1 MLPRSLWKK
10 IWQKPK
16 TCSTD
21 LYRLRSSIVKKKSC
35 FTLDAER
42 QINGYQEYTMS
53 NWKRRSFIKAGAMST
68 AALTL
73 FSGLSRYAEG
83 LEENAGSRIKISLA
97 QWSLHRALRSKTLD
111 HLDFP
116 RKAAEDFGIFGVEYV
131 NQFFKDKATDAKYLA
146 EMNKR
151 SGDAGVKQL
160 LIMIDEEGG
169 LAETD
174 DQKRKEAVT
183 NHYKW
188 ADAAKTL
195 GCHSIRVNAYGASE
209 DRAARHAA
217 AVDGLGT
224 LATYGAQLGI
234 NVIVENHGG
243 LSSDG
248 QWLSGVIKEINMPN
262 CGTLPDFGNFC
273 LQNGD
278 NGMGQNVCLREYDR
292 YRGVEEMIPFA
303 KAVSAKSFDFDSA
316 GNETTI
322 DYPRMIGI
330 VKKSGYKGYLGIE
343 YEGPRLSEDEGIL
356 ATKKLVERLLG

>member
-1 MLPRSLWKK
+1 
-10 IWQKPK
+10 
-16 TCSTD
+16 
-21 LYRLRSSIVKKKSC
+21 
-35 FTLDAER
+35 
-42 QINGYQEYTMS
+42 MS
-53 NWKRRSFIKAGAMST
+53 NWKRRSFIKTGAMST
-68 AALTL
+68 AAFTL
-73 FSGLSRYAEG
+73 LSGASRYAPFF
-83 LEENAGSRIKISLA
+83 EETPAPRIRLSLA
-97 QWSLHRALRSKTLD
+97 QWSLHRALRANTLD

-116 RKAAEDFGIFGVEYV
+116 RKAAESFGIYGVEYV

-160 LIMIDEEGG
+160 LIMIDGEGG
-169 LAETD
+169 LAELD
-174 DQKRKEAVT
+174 DQKRNEAVN
-183 NHYKW
+183 NHYRW

-209 DRAARHAA
+209 DRSARHAA
-217 AVDGLGT
+217 AVDGLGM

-248 QWLSGVIKEINMPN
+248 TWLSGVIREINIPN

-273 LQNGD
+273 LQHGD

-292 YRGVEEMIPFA
+292 YKGVEELMPFA
-303 KAVSAKSFDFDSA
+303 KAVSAKSYDFDSA

-322 DYPRMIGI
+322 DFARMISI
-330 VKKSGYKGYLGIE
+330 VRDSGYKGYLGIE
-343 YEGPRLSEDEGIL
+343 YEGDRLSEDEGIL

>member
-1 MLPRSLWKK
+1 M
-10 IWQKPK
+10 
-16 TCSTD
+16 
-21 LYRLRSSIVKKKSC
+21 
-35 FTLDAER
+35 
-42 QINGYQEYTMS
+42 YT
-53 NWKRRSFIKAGAMST
+53 WKRRSFIKTGAMST
-68 AALTL
+68 ASITL
-73 FSGLSRYAEG
+73 FSGLSRYAG
-83 LEENAGSRIKISLA
+83 LLAENPGHKIHISLA
-97 QWSLHRALRSKTLD
+97 QWSLHRALRANQLD

-116 RKAAEDFGIFGVEYV
+116 RKAATDFGIYGVEYV
-131 NQFFKDKATDAKYLA
+131 NQFFKDKATDSKYLA

-151 SGDAGVKQL
+151 AGDAGVKQL

-169 LAETD
+169 LAEVD
-174 DQKRKEAVT
+174 DQKRKTAVT

-224 LATYGAQLGI
+224 LASYGAQLGL

-248 QWLSGVIKEINMPN
+248 SWLSGVMKEINMPN

-273 LQNGD
+273 LRQAD
-278 NGMGQNVCLREYDR
+278 DGMGHSSCVDEYDR
-292 YRGVEEMIPFA
+292 YQGVEELMPFA
-303 KAVSAKSFDFDSA
+303 KAVSAKSYDFDAA

-322 DYPRMIGI
+322 DFQRMVSI

-343 YEGPRLSEDEGIL
+343 YEGSRLSEHEGIK
-356 ATKKLVERLLG
+356 ATKKLLDRLIP

>member
-1 MLPRSLWKK
+1 
-10 IWQKPK
+10 
-16 TCSTD
+16 
-21 LYRLRSSIVKKKSC
+21 
-35 FTLDAER
+35 
-42 QINGYQEYTMS
+42 MS
-53 NWKRRSFIKAGAMST
+53 NWKRRSFIKTGAMST
-68 AALTL
+68 ASLTL
-73 FSGLSRYAEG
+73 FSGLSRYAHAM
-83 LEENAGSRIKISLA
+83 EEMPGSKIRISLA
-97 QWSLHRALRSKTLD
+97 QWSLHRTLRSNALD

-116 RKAAEDFGIFGVEYV
+116 RKAAEDFGIYGVEYV
-131 NQFFKDKATDAKYLA
+131 NQFFKDKATDARYLA

-169 LAETD
+169 LAELD
-174 DQKRKEAVT
+174 DQKRKTAVT

-224 LATYGAQLGI
+224 LASYGAQLGL

-248 QWLSGVIKEINMPN
+248 SWLSGVMKEINMPN

-278 NGMGQNVCLREYDR
+278 NGMGQNVCLKEYDR
-292 YRGVEEMIPFA
+292 YQGVEELIPFA
-303 KAVSAKSFDFDSA
+303 KAVSAKSYDFDA
-316 GNETTI
+316 DGNETTI
-322 DYPRMIGI
+322 DFSRMIDI
-330 VKKSGYKGYLGIE
+330 VKRSGYKGYMGIE
-343 YEGPRLSEDEGIL
+343 YEGSRLSEDDGIR